1 LGIEGALSD
10 IVNVNRRANEEMG
23 TSLVEETELQP
34 RRRRSHKKSSKERYE
49 TRRKW
54 RTIFYWLLLGVVG
67 IVFVALIAVYAGSA
81 GE

>member
-1 LGIEGALSD
+1 
-10 IVNVNRRANEEMG
+10 MG
-23 TSLVEETELQP
+23 TGLVEQTELRP

-49 TRRKW
+49 TRRRWKAIGW
-54 RTIFYWLLLGVVG
+54 WLLLGLIG